1 MGGHTQV
8 MARQLEA
15 PNGNHVRFE
24 ALYEA
29 HRLHVLAYCVRRTSP
44 SDASDA
50 CSETFLIAWRRL
62 DDVPHSPSAL
72 PFLYGIAGKV
82 LANQRR
88 SVRRRSRLDRKLK
101 GLGIA
106 IVPDASVQ
114 VVRDSQDAEVA
125 AAVRKLKPKD
135 REIVMLYAWEDLPRG
150 MIADMMG
157 MTKAAVDQRIHR
169 AYKRLAR
176 TLEPERAK
184 FNQISPPV
192 AEKGGA

>member
-1 MGGHTQV
+1 MG
-8 MARQLEA
+8 RRLEA
-15 PNGNHVRFE
+15 PSGNHARFE
-24 ALYEA
+24 ALYDA
-29 HRLHVLAYCVRRTSP
+29 HRLHVLAYCVRRTNP

-50 CSETFLIAWRRL
+50 CSETFLVVWRRL
-62 DDVPHSPSAL
+62 DDVPQLPSAL
-72 PFLYGIAGKV
+72 PYLYGVAGKV

-101 GLGIA
+101 GLGITF
-106 IVPDASVQ
+106 VPDASVQ
-114 VVRDSQDAEVA
+114 VVRDSLDAEVA

-135 REIVMLYAWEDLPRG
+135 REIVMLYAWEDLPRET
-150 MIADMMG
+150 IADMMG

-176 TLEPERAK
+176 ILDPERAR
-184 FNQISPPV
+184 FNQNSPPV